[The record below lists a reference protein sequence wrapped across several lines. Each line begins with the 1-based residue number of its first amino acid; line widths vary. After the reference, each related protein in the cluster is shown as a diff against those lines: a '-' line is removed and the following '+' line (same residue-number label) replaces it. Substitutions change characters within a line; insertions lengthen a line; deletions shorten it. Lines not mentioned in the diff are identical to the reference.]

1 MINKIPIRMVKDCT
15 THHSIQDREFQY
27 NFSRNISTLQMTE
40 LTKTKQ
46 SSMFLTIYV
55 ESSLPKPLNI
65 NYKNLKY
72 GILIKNTVFNY

>member
-40 LTKTKQ
+40 LIKTKQ
-46 SSMFLTIYV
+46 SSIH
-55 ESSLPKPLNI
+55 
-65 NYKNLKY
+65 
-72 GILIKNTVFNY
+72 VFNHLR